1 MSNNVSAVISNEAI
15 TEIQDAINT
24 IRRNIPFLISLT
36 GDQRHMIPKMGDKT
50 VSFVNKSLEY
60 ATQNPSILP
69 AYFDLAEF
77 KKDVDAFNQ
86 LFRVVAPLQ
95 KLAEEL
101 DDTMMMAGSEAYT
114 SALVFY
120 NSLKGAIKT
129 GQTGLKNVQDDLSS
143 RFPGRSASQKA
154 VKA

>member
-1 MSNNVSAVISNEAI
+1 MSNNVSAVISNEAV
-15 TEIQDAINT
+15 TEIQDAVNT
-24 IRRNIPFLISLT
+24 IRRNIPFLVSLT
-36 GDQRHMIPKMGDKT
+36 AEQRHMIPKMGNKT

-60 ATQNPSILP
+60 ATQNPGVLP

-77 KKDVDAFNQ
+77 KKDVEAFNQ

-120 NSLKGAIKT
+120 NSLKSAIKT

-143 RFPGRSASQKA
+143 RFPSRSASEKA